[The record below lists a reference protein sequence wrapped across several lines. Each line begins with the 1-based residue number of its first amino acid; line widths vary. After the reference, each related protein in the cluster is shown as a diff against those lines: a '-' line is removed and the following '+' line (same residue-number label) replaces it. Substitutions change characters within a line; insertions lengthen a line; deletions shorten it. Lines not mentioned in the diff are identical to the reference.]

1 MGNKSE
7 LSNSISQLHSDI
19 KLHLNKLKDPRLNK
33 ERGNNG
39 IMHDQNQVDNSIFKS
54 SLMRDSLFS
63 TSKLSED
70 AESIH
75 FELKELQ
82 SQHIELGRGFGYFL
96 TWVNDFLNGNHQA
109 SSEGDSPVRSS
120 PMISPRGNFRYNFR
134 P

>member
-1 MGNKSE
+1 MP
-7 LSNSISQLHSDI
+7 NSISQLHSDI
-19 KLHLNKLKDPRLNK
+19 KMHLNKLKDPRLNK
-33 ERGNNG
+33 ERGKNG
-39 IMHDQNQVDNSIFKS
+39 SMHDQSQVDNSIFKN

-96 TWVNDFLNGNHQA
+96 TWVNDFLNGNHNSA
-109 SSEGDSPVRSS
+109 SESLSPVRDS
-120 PMISPRGNFRYNFR
+120 PMLSPIGKPPLSFNI
-134 P
+134 